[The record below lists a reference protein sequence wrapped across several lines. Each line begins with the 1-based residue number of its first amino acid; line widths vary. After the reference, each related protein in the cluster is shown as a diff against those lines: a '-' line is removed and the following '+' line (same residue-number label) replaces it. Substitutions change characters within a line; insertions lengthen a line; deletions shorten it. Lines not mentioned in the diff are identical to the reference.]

1 MLCINGRKRSW
12 TSHTSSAVLDGDNLP
27 TARRVA
33 ARDILL
39 IRLLLILLFV
49 FLCIQ
54 RWKEYLGTR
63 SLSEAEKA
71 AQTDKPPTV
80 MTLNEKLII
89 L

>member
-27 TARRVA
+27 IARRVA
-33 ARDILL
+33 ARDIIL
-39 IRLLLILLFV
+39 IRLLLMILPMERV
-49 FLCIQ
+49 FRNQ
-54 RWKEYLGTR
+54 
-63 SLSEAEKA
+63 SLLEAEKA
-71 AQTDKPPTV
+71 AQTDKPPTM